1 MKLLML
7 VLFTLIAHHS
17 FAAKT
22 YTEEDFKKAV
32 NDEVDKRLRR
42 NNPSNITELTKEI
55 MVKEEQIALREKD
68 LKAKEEQIQFN
79 SRELEKKIKDFELEQ
94 QRILG
99 CVNKNKEETQKRV
112 EQMIEII
119 GNMKPE
125 KAAEL
130 LSVQDTD
137 LAVRVLA
144 GLDAKKSS
152 KIFNLMSKEISA
164 RLQKQYMDMKK

>member
-1 MKLLML
+1 MRFLML
-7 VLFTLIAHHS
+7 ILLTISWQVTY
-17 FAAKT
+17 AAKT
-22 YTEEDFKKAV
+22 YSEEDFKKAV

-42 NNPSNITELTKEI
+42 ANPTNIAELTKEI
-55 MVKEEQIALREKD
+55 MAKEEQIALREKD
-68 LKAKEEQIQFN
+68 LKGREEQVQFN
-79 SRELEKKIKDFELEQ
+79 ARELEKKIKDFELDQ

-99 CVNKNKEETQKRV
+99 CVNKNKDETQKRT

-130 LSVQDTD
+130 LSVQDSE